1 MEFILTY
8 RGPLKSN
15 GKPKEK
21 HRIRCVFHPQLK
33 HLWDQLPLRNYKQF
47 ISIPPTYEP
56 KNVIEEHHG
65 FYFAPLIS
73 ENLNF
78 ITHINVLLLRTE
90 EPGRL
95 IAQTGDLDNRIKTL
109 LDALKIP
116 REASALPSGTVP
128 DEDQNPFFCLLQDD
142 SLITKLSIEADR
154 LLEPVEDNSEVLAL
168 IRVKIA
174 STKALL

>member
-8 RGPLKSN
+8 RGILKSN

-21 HRIRCVFHPQLK
+21 HLIRCSFHPQLK
-33 HLWDQLPLRNYKQF
+33 RLWEQLPLKNYTQF
-47 ISIPPTYEP
+47 ISIPPTYGP

-78 ITHINVLLLRTE
+78 ITHLNVLLLRTE
-90 EPGRL
+90 EPGSL
-95 IAQTGDLDNRIKTL
+95 MAQSGDLDNRIKTL

-116 REASALPSGTVP
+116 REASALPSDAKP
-128 DEDQNPFFCLLQDD
+128 DKDQKPFFCLLQDD

-154 LLEPVEDNSEVLAL
+154 LLEPVEDPSEVLAL
-168 IRVKIA
+168 IRVKLI

>member
-21 HRIRCVFHPQLK
+21 HQIRCAFHPQLK
-33 HLWDQLPLRNYKQF
+33 RLWDQLPLKNYKQF
-47 ISIPPTYEP
+47 ITIPPSYKP

-65 FYFAPLIS
+65 FYFAPLVS
-73 ENLNF
+73 EKLNF
-78 ITHINVLLLRTE
+78 ITHIRVLLLRTE
-90 EPGRL
+90 EPGSL
-95 IAQTGDLDNRIKTL
+95 IAQSGDLDNRIKTL

-128 DEDQNPFFCLLQDD
+128 DEAQIPFFCLLQDD

-154 LLEPVEDNSEVLAL
+154 LLDPVKDISEVLAL
-168 IRVKIA
+168 IRVKLA